1 MEARCG
7 QDRRALEKRVKYTRE
22 SDLAHALL
30 TVGTACRLRPEPMR
44 FCLDLLQPVVYDAS
58 VNLDDLGL
66 PRVAKSAT
74 SMNLVC
80 PPIGLHL
87 ACEAVTKRH
96 PRRCGMDAI
105 AATIAAV
112 AYQTGPCR
120 PATPPT
126 RDNPSRDYPDTTL
139 PLRMF
144 RLPLRAATSALSR
157 RALISAI
164 WTTMI
169 WTTVIG
175 TMAAST
181 IGSSRCRA
189 DDTSPSVDETQAT
202 PAPADQSPAADLAAV
217 AKQAIAAGKLV
228 TGRLVICG
236 GGRLPE
242 QLPRRFIEFAGG
254 EAARVVV
261 VTTASVYAD
270 TDKMEPKLAFW
281 RAQKMASLTI
291 LHTRSRA
298 TADEVEF
305 AKPLTEATG
314 VWFVGGNQS
323 WLTETYLGTATEREL
338 RGVLARGGVVGGTSA
353 GAAIMSPVMIRRDK
367 PELETCSGF
376 GFLPGT
382 VVDQH
387 FLKRNR
393 QGRLMK
399 VLDSHRDL
407 VGLGIDEGTALV
419 VEGNHLSVVGES
431 EVVVCS
437 PASTDRPAEVH
448 SLAAGAEADL
458 GELRTA
464 LVAHLV
470 AKSVATAAADAPG
483 GESVPAETS
492 ASLDPAAVSVSPP
505 AETVKAGQ

>member
-1 MEARCG
+1 
-7 QDRRALEKRVKYTRE
+7 
-22 SDLAHALL
+22 
-30 TVGTACRLRPEPMR
+30 
-44 FCLDLLQPVVYDAS
+44 
-58 VNLDDLGL
+58 
-66 PRVAKSAT
+66 
-74 SMNLVC
+74 
-80 PPIGLHL
+80 
-87 ACEAVTKRH
+87 
-96 PRRCGMDAI
+96 MDAV
-105 AATIAAV
+105 AATNVAV
-112 AYQTGPCR
+112 AYQTGHCQ
-120 PATPPT
+120 PAP
-126 RDNPSRDYPDTTL
+126 RASRDDASQSL
-139 PLRMF
+139 PLIAPPLLKL
-144 RLPLRAATSALSR
+144 RLAAQAAR
-157 RALISAI
+157 RAVSQRATLAI
-164 WTTMI
+164 TMI
-169 WTTVIG
+169 LV
-175 TMAAST
+175 ST
-181 IGSSRCRA
+181 IVATTAIRPPPCRA
-189 DDTSPSVDETQAT
+189 DDASQ
-202 PAPADQSPAADLAAV
+202 PAADPPENPLPPDQSPTAGLAAV
-217 AKQAIAAGKLV
+217 AKQAIAAGKAI

-254 EAARVVV
+254 EAAQIVV

-281 RAQKMASLTI
+281 RRQKLASLTI

-298 TADEVEF
+298 TADEAAF

-338 RGVLARGGVVGGTSA
+338 RGVLTRGGVVGGTSA

-367 PELETCSGF
+367 PELETCLGF

-399 VLDSHRDL
+399 VLDAHRDL

-470 AKSVATAAADAPG
+470 AKPAPVESSPAASTPADATAP
-483 GESVPAETS
+483 V
-492 ASLDPAAVSVSPP
+492 DPSAVSVSAP
-505 AETVKAGQ
+505 AEDVKVGQ

>member
-1 MEARCG
+1 M
-7 QDRRALEKRVKYTRE
+7 
-22 SDLAHALL
+22 
-30 TVGTACRLRPEPMR
+30 
-44 FCLDLLQPVVYDAS
+44 DA
-58 VNLDDLGL
+58 
-66 PRVAKSAT
+66 VAAT
-74 SMNLVC
+74 S
-80 PPIGLHL
+80 
-87 ACEAVTKRH
+87 
-96 PRRCGMDAI
+96 
-105 AATIAAV
+105 AAV
-112 AYQTGPCR
+112 VYQTGPCP
-120 PATPPT
+120 PATPAG
-126 RDNPSRDYPDTTL
+126 RDHRSRSL
-139 PLRMF
+139 PLIAPPPLACC
-144 RLPLRAATSALSR
+144 LPARAVNSAVSQMATPAIM
-157 RALISAI
+157 LIL
-164 WTTMI
+164 
-169 WTTVIG
+169 
-175 TMAAST
+175 AST
-181 IGSSRCRA
+181 IVAMTVLGPFPCRA
-189 DDTSPSVDETQAT
+189 DDAST
-202 PAPADQSPAADLAAV
+202 PAADSPAADSPVKPVPSDESPAAGLAAV
-217 AKQAIAAGKLV
+217 AKQAIAAGKVL

-254 EAARVVV
+254 EAARIVV

-281 RAQKMASLTI
+281 RAQKLASLTV

-298 TADEVEF
+298 TADEAAF
-305 AKPLTEATG
+305 SKPLTEATG

-419 VEGNHLSVVGES
+419 VEGNHLSVVGDS

-437 PASTDRPAEVH
+437 SASTDRPAEVH
-448 SLAAGAEADL
+448 SLSAGAEANLD
-458 GELRTA
+458 ELRTA
-464 LVAHLV
+464 LVAHVV
-470 AKSVATAAADAPG
+470 AKPITTVEAGPTT
-483 GESVPAETS
+483 PAEI
-492 ASLDPAAVSVSPP
+492 APPLDPSAASVSPP
-505 AETVKAGQ
+505 TEDVKVGE